1 VAHRLAAPP
10 AAVWAALGAIY
21 VIWGATYLGMEIA
34 IETLPPFLMASLR
47 FLLAGA
53 ILFAIFR
60 PRERPTRR
68 QWLSAAI
75 VGAFL
80 LVGGNAMVA
89 VAQQRIDTGVAALI
103 VATVPLFLALGD
115 FAATGRR
122 LAPQAV
128 LGIVV
133 GFAGIALLVHPGGDI
148 DLFGA
153 FICLLAPLSWAI
165 GSLYARTAQLPSNL
179 LLGSGMEMLAGGAL
193 LLGVGYASG
202 ERLHVT
208 EVSARSWIA
217 LAFLV
222 VFGSNRRP
230 RWTAARVARGSRPGE
245 RSWPGVGSGRSPR
258 PPSRRTRSRRAS
270 GSLRVCRPDR
280 RLLPARRT
288 SVAPR
293 GHRRGHERSS
303 GHEARGTPGRRR
315 QRGRP

>member
-1 VAHRLAAPP
+1 MAHRLAAPT

-60 PRERPTRR
+60 PRERPTKR

-165 GSLYARTAQLPSNL
+165 GSLYARNAPLPSNL

-193 LLGVGYASG
+193 LFGVGYASG
-202 ERLHVT
+202 ERLHVGD
-208 EVSARSWIA
+208 VSARSWIA

-222 VFGSNRRP
+222 VFGSI
-230 RWTAARVARGSRPGE
+230 VAYS
-245 RSWPGVGSGRSPR
+245 SYVW
-258 PPSRRTRSRRAS
+258 
-270 GSLRVCRPDR
+270 
-280 RLLPARRT
+280 LLK
-288 SVAPR
+288 VAPTELV
-293 GHRRGHERSS
+293 GTYAYVNPVIAVLLGAVFLN
-303 GHEARGTPGRRR
+303 EAITSWVLLAGAAIVVSVVLIVRAQTAPKPAAEAESELQELDEEGATLAA
-315 QRGRP
+315 

>member
-1 VAHRLAAPP
+1 MAHRLAAPT
-10 AAVWAALGAIY
+10 AAVWTALGAIY

-47 FLLAGA
+47 FLIAGV

-60 PRERPTRR
+60 PRERPTGR

-103 VATVPLFLALGD
+103 VATVPLWLAIGD

-153 FICLLAPLSWAI
+153 FICLLAPLSWAV
-165 GSLYARTAQLPSNL
+165 GSLYARNAKLPSNL

-193 LLGVGYASG
+193 LAVVGYASG
-202 ERLHVT
+202 ERLHVG

-217 LAFLV
+217 LGFLV
-222 VFGSNRRP
+222 VFGSI
-230 RWTAARVARGSRPGE
+230 VAYS
-245 RSWPGVGSGRSPR
+245 SYVW
-258 PPSRRTRSRRAS
+258 
-270 GSLRVCRPDR
+270 
-280 RLLPARRT
+280 LLK
-288 SVAPR
+288 VAPTELV
-293 GHRRGHERSS
+293 GTYAYVNPVIAVLLGALVLD
-303 GHEARGTPGRRR
+303 EAITAWVLLAGAAIVVSVVLIVRAQTAPQAESEPLELEEEGATLAA
-315 QRGRP
+315 

>member
-1 VAHRLAAPP
+1 MAHRLAAPP

-60 PRERPTRR
+60 PRERPTKR

-148 DLFGA
+148 DLFVA

-165 GSLYARTAQLPSNL
+165 GSLYARNAPLPSNL
-179 LLGSGMEMLAGGAL
+179 LLGSGMEMLAGGVL
-193 LLGVGYASG
+193 LFGVGYASG
-202 ERLHVT
+202 ERLHVG

-222 VFGSNRRP
+222 VFGSIVAYSSYVWLLKVAPTELVGTYAYVNP
-230 RWTAARVARGSRPGE
+230 VIAVLLGAVFLAETIAPTTTAGAALIIAAVAFI
-245 RSWPGVGSGRSPR
+245 V
-258 PPSRRTRSRRAS
+258 TRMSTARRA
-270 GSLRVCRPDR
+270 
-280 RLLPARRT
+280 PAT
-288 SVAPR
+288 
-293 GHRRGHERSS
+293 
-303 GHEARGTPGRRR
+303 
-315 QRGRP
+315 

>member
-1 VAHRLAAPP
+1 MAHRLAAPP

-165 GSLYARTAQLPSNL
+165 GSLYARNAPLPSNL

-193 LLGVGYASG
+193 LAGVGYASG

-208 EVSARSWIA
+208 EISTRSWVA

-222 VFGSNRRP
+222 VFGSIVAYSSYVWLLKVAPTELVGTYAYVNP
-230 RWTAARVARGSRPGE
+230 VIAVLLGAVFLNEAITAWVLVAGAAI
-245 RSWPGVGSGRSPR
+245 V
-258 PPSRRTRSRRAS
+258 
-270 GSLRVCRPDR
+270 V
-280 RLLPARRT
+280 
-288 SVAPR
+288 SVALIVRAQTAPKAAP
-293 GHRRGHERSS
+293 
-303 GHEARGTPGRRR
+303 EAESEPSELEEEGATLAA
-315 QRGRP
+315 